1 MEKKEFTEQVMK
13 LITDNPAKF
22 IKIRDTFEE
31 MFGNRDISKPEA
43 ISDQEYKR
51 LRLRFQDIDVPFS
64 WCTEADMTMMIIHS
78 RNLQNPR
85 KKVCSVCSDKRI
97 KTALQV
103 SYPDNARRFF
113 IFHF

>member
-64 WCTEADMTMMIIHS
+64 WCNKEAVCQLYITMDKHRS
-78 RNLQNPR
+78 RHDDDDYTF
-85 KKVCSVCSDKRI
+85 KKSTKSKKKGLFGLFR
-97 KTALQV
+97 
-103 SYPDNARRFF
+103 
-113 IFHF
+113 

>member
-13 LITDNPAKF
+13 LITDNPVKY

-64 WCTEADMTMMIIHS
+64 WCSTKEAVCQLYMAIDKH
-78 RNLQNPR
+78 RNR
-85 KKVCSVCSDKRI
+85 HGDDGGYTYKKSAKSKKRG
-97 KTALQV
+97 LFGLF
-103 SYPDNARRFF
+103 R
-113 IFHF
+113 

>member
-13 LITDNPAKF
+13 LITDNPVKY

-64 WCTEADMTMMIIHS
+64 WCSTKEAVCQLYMAIDKH
-78 RNLQNPR
+78 RNR
-85 KKVCSVCSDKRI
+85 HGDDGDYTYKKSAKSKKKGLFGLFR
-97 KTALQV
+97 
-103 SYPDNARRFF
+103 
-113 IFHF
+113 

>member
-13 LITDNPAKF
+13 LVTDNPVKY

-64 WCTEADMTMMIIHS
+64 WCNTKEAVCQLYIAIDKHRS
-78 RNLQNPR
+78 RHDDDNYTF
-85 KKVCSVCSDKRI
+85 KKST
-97 KTALQV
+97 KTKKKGLFGLF
-103 SYPDNARRFF
+103 R
-113 IFHF
+113 

>member
-51 LRLRFQDIDVPFS
+51 LRLRFQDID
-64 WCTEADMTMMIIHS
+64 
-78 RNLQNPR
+78 R
-85 KKVCSVCSDKRI
+85 KSV
-97 KTALQV
+97 V
-103 SYPDNARRFF
+103 
-113 IFHF
+113 